1 MSTLQHDLSQSD
13 DTGES
18 GDAYNA
24 ERSSL
29 MASSEEVKGRQFNL
43 MLDKALKH
51 GKLMN
56 HWLDKA
62 RDLMKE
68 KE

>member
-1 MSTLQHDLSQSD
+1 MTP
-13 DTGES
+13 GNPEK
-18 GDAYNA
+18 
-24 ERSSL
+24 L
-29 MASSEEVKGRQFNL
+29 MTSSEEVKSKQFLL

-62 RDLMKE
+62 RDLIGVKN
-68 KE
+68 